1 MIANKWKTIIE
12 KRPYILGLL
21 AALFVL
27 FIYLPA
33 LDIYLIRDDFEWLN
47 QSYEGWQNPSVLFEL
62 INNFFRPIVKLSY
75 LLNYT
80 FFKTQVPFYNLTT
93 ILFHLVNVFL
103 LYIFIHRISKKK
115 HIAVLTAL
123 TFGISPMY
131 TEVTLWASGRPDSIL
146 LMFMMGVLLCFT
158 KNNDTV
164 TVKNPWTH
172 QILIVLLTLCA
183 VGSKETWVLLPFFVL
198 SFLWVVKQ
206 VPLKTALK
214 STFSLFLL
222 LVFYMGYFIGVPL
235 LSGTP
240 PPTSYADPNMG
251 EVVKKFGF
259 LIFKY
264 VGLGDMFTASAWQY
278 GLIIISL
285 AGLIYWFTR
294 DKNRLALWGMI
305 WMFMSMGISL
315 SIYYAPSRYNY
326 FPLLG
331 FWVMIISFL
340 SREIERAL
348 KRFKIK
354 PGVAFLVIGL
364 VLLFH
369 ISYQT
374 IMLQWEIKDY
384 RDQGVPHKEVVDM
397 YRVVK
402 DQLPHSKPIVFVDI
416 STRKAVHERAMSV
429 KGYAKL
435 LFVRESAIWQMVYL
449 PPLANFMG
457 EPFREMMVPIPGSE
471 LDAVFQGEYTMLVFT
486 DAAFFISDL
495 YKPKI
500 EAYYRQ
506 NRKLP
511 YKVQAV
517 QFVPVKRESQTI
529 GE

>member
-1 MIANKWKTIIE
+1 MITNKWNTIVE
-12 KRPYILGLL
+12 KRPYILGFLV
-21 AALFVL
+21 ALFVL
-27 FIYLPA
+27 IIYIPA

-47 QSYEGWQNPSVLFEL
+47 QSYEGWQSPSVLFQM
-62 INNFFRPIVKLSY
+62 INNFFRPMVKLSY

-80 FFKTQVPFYNLTT
+80 IFKTQVPFYNLTT

-103 LYIFIHRISKKK
+103 LYIFIYRITKKK
-115 HIAVLTAL
+115 HIAALTAL

-146 LMFMMGVLLCFT
+146 LIFMMGVLLCFN
-158 KNNDTV
+158 KNSDE
-164 TVKNPWTH
+164 VKNRGTH
-172 QILIVLLTLCA
+172 QIVIVLLTLCA
-183 VGSKETWVLLPFFVL
+183 IGSKETWVLLPFFVL

-214 STFSLFLL
+214 STYTLFLL

-251 EVVKKFGF
+251 EVVRKFGF

-264 VGLGDMFTASAWQY
+264 VGLGDMFTADAWQY
-278 GLIIISL
+278 GLIIVSL
-285 AGLIYWFTR
+285 TGITYWLIR

-305 WMFMSMGISL
+305 WMLMSMGISL

-340 SREIERAL
+340 SRGIEGVI

-354 PGVAFLVIGL
+354 PGMVFLVIGL
-364 VLLFH
+364 VLLLH
-369 ISYQT
+369 ISFQT
-374 IMLQWEIKDY
+374 IMLQWEIRDY
-384 RDQGVPHKEVVDM
+384 RDQGIPHKEVVDM
-397 YRVVK
+397 YRVVN
-402 DQLPHSKPIVFVDI
+402 DQLPRSRPIVFVDI
-416 STRKAVHERAMSV
+416 STRKAIHEQAISV

-449 PPLANFMG
+449 SPLANFVG
-457 EPFREMMVPIPGSE
+457 KPFREMMVPIPESE
-471 LDAVFQGEYTMLVFT
+471 LDAVFQEEYTMLVFT

-495 YKPKI
+495 YKPNVQ
-500 EAYYRQ
+500 AYYQQ

-517 QFVPVKRESQTI
+517 RFVPVKGESQTI